1 MFGKVPPFL
10 TSIFALNQSRYSAKV
25 DMPNPRIDLFRPSL
39 VYSASVLWNLL
50 SDSLSL
56 PSSSE
61 TLKSRYVIHY
71 ALTGWHIAC

>member
-10 TSIFALNQSRYSAKV
+10 TAIFARNQSRHSAKL
-25 DMPNPRIDLFRPSL
+25 DMPVPRIDLFRSSL
-39 VYSASVLWNLL
+39 VYSASVQWNSLP
-50 SDSLSL
+50 DSLGL

-71 ALTGWHIAC
+71 ALIGWHIAC